1 MKRFLVLLLMSALI
15 TVSVYSNGQKDGS
28 SGGSDELI
36 IGAVF
41 ADLGNTAY
49 VNMGAAMA
57 EEAAKYNAK
66 VILKETGND
75 AGTLVDTI
83 ENFMVAGCDIIIEQ
97 NSDQKIT
104 ETINQQVKDAGII
117 LVSFDAEM
125 AQADISYLA
134 DNYDLG
140 FMIGSMAG
148 DWISEAL
155 DGKADF
161 GLLTARDYDF
171 ILDRQQG
178 IEDGLASTAPDANIV
193 ISADAVSV
201 VDGMSVTESFLQA
214 YPDLNGIVGINDSVV
229 LGAYEAFKSSG
240 KVNDSIGL
248 FACDGTKE
256 GLNAVA
262 EGSIHRGTVSLHLNE
277 VGRMMIRDSIGLLQ
291 GNTLDSS
298 IMYFPL
304 EQVTMSN
311 VSEFL

>member
-1 MKRFLVLLLMSALI
+1 MKRLFTFIMMAALL
-15 TVSVYSNGQKDGS
+15 
-28 SGGSDELI
+28 GGSLMAAGQQDSSTGGKDEIL

-49 VNMGAAMA
+49 VNMGAAME
-57 EEAAKYNAK
+57 EEAAKYNGK
-66 VILKETGND
+66 LILKETGND

-83 ENFMVAGCDIIIEQ
+83 ENFIVAGCDIIIEQ

-125 AQADISYLA
+125 SQADISYLA

-148 DWISEAL
+148 NWISEAL
-155 DGKADF
+155 NGQADF

-178 IEDGLASTAPDANIV
+178 IEDGLAKTAPNANIV

-240 KVNDSIGL
+240 KISDSIGL

-256 GLNAVA
+256 GLSAVA

-277 VGRMMIRDSIGLLQ
+277 VGRMMVRDSIDLLE
-291 GNTLDSS
+291 GKTLDSK
-298 IMYFPL
+298 IKYFPL
-304 EQVTMSN
+304 EQVTIKN
-311 VSEFL
+311 VGDFL